1 MIVIPNVTVVG
12 ILAADS
18 ILNLPDFRAGERA
31 FSLITQAAGRAGRGE
46 LKGRVVLQTYD
57 PENEVIQLAAKQ
69 DYDGFAKLELE
80 NRKELGYPPFA
91 QVLKLVVWHQD
102 ELESG
107 RQAQAVADFLKQ
119 VAAKEQLPQ
128 TEIAGPF
135 PALVPKV
142 RDLYKTNVLVK
153 SGRLDVLKDALL
165 QSQFRQ
171 QPNVYFDV
179 DPLSML

>member
-1 MIVIPNVTVVG
+1 M
-12 ILAADS
+12 
-18 ILNLPDFRAGERA
+18 
-31 FSLITQAAGRAGRGE
+31 
-46 LKGRVVLQTYD
+46 
-57 PENEVIQLAAKQ
+57 
-69 DYDGFAKLELE
+69 
-80 NRKELGYPPFA
+80 YPPFSSVTGVPSSPKSISLLA